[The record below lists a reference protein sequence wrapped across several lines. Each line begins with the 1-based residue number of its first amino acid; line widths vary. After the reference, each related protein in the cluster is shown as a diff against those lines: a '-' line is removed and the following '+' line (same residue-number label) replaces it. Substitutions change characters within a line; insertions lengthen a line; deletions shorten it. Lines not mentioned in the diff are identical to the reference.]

1 MTGKQCKLYDE
12 NLVRNIMIS
21 TGLSIIEYIKQCKVV
36 DTLDVCDFVEQ
47 NAQSI
52 IANTIEDMNQEP
64 PEYPSNP
71 LPPGDHDDEPGL
83 EKDIDLPE

>member
-52 IANTIEDMNQEP
+52 IANTIEDMNQEIPEDLSAP
-64 PEYPSNP
+64 PSPEISDEGPE
-71 LPPGDHDDEPGL
+71 LPKDGD
-83 EKDIDLPE
+83 

>member
-1 MTGKQCKLYDE
+1 MTGKECKLYDE

-52 IANTIEDMNQEP
+52 IANTIEDMNQETPEDLSAP
-64 PEYPSNP
+64 PPSP
-71 LPPGDHDDEPGL
+71 EISDDEPDHS
-83 EKDIDLPE
+83 KDQY